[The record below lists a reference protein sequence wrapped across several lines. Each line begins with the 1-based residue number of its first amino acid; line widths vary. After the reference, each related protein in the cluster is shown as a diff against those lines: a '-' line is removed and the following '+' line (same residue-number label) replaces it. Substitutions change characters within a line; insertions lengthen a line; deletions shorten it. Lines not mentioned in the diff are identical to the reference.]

1 MAPRN
6 KPLKRDRDKNDVENL
21 TLENTRREQAKKRAA
36 KQKEYRTKVANSN
49 EQTNSLQAELQKK
62 NKKNELNLPK
72 NVMQQEL
79 IIPSKLRKRKK
90 IMETICGLIVSQ
102 FVT

>member
-36 KQKEYRTKVANSN
+36 KQQEYRTKVANSN

-62 NKKNELNLPK
+62 KT
-72 NVMQQEL
+72 
-79 IIPSKLRKRKK
+79 KR
-90 IMETICGLIVSQ
+90 TN
-102 FVT
+102 